1 MAIFPPS
8 TNADYHGA
16 KISAW
21 FLMFAGVMQFIP
33 GCIHYFLPDG
43 GAGVI
48 AGIDLSTRG
57 DTIIAIFAW
66 FGALQIPFALLLFT
80 IGWRYRSLIPLGLLA
95 LVIETGLMAYD
106 AWFGKASLSGHHPP
120 EHYGS
125 PVVALLGLYFLVLAL
140 VRAPTERNSS

>member
-1 MAIFPPS
+1 MAILPPS

-16 KISAW
+16 KSSAW

-106 AWFGKASLSGHHPP
+106 AWFGKGALSGHHPP

-125 PVVALLGLYFLVLAL
+125 PVVALLGLYFLILAL
-140 VRAPTERNSS
+140 CKPPAEKNAP

>member
-1 MAIFPPS
+1 MSLFPPS

-16 KISAW
+16 KASAW
-21 FLMFAGVMQFIP
+21 FLMFAGVMEFIP

-57 DTIIAIFAW
+57 GTIVAIFAW
-66 FGALQIPFALLLFT
+66 FGALQIPFALLLFA
-80 IGWRYRSLIPLGLLA
+80 IGWRYRTFVPLALLA
-95 LVIETGLMAYD
+95 IIIERGLMAYD
-106 AWFGKASLSGHHPP
+106 GWFGKASLSGHHPP

-125 PVVALLGLYFLVLAL
+125 PVAAVLGLVFLILAL
-140 VRAPTERNSS
+140 AKAPTEKSSK